1 MNKNY
6 ILLGLVLL
14 VSCAPNEVPSKNVVE
29 RDGIKYEVNSQT
41 SFTGISVSSYKDGT
55 IERKQ
60 TYKDGKEDG
69 LHEWYHDNGQL
80 SSKVNFKDGKED
92 GLHEWY
98 HENGQ
103 LERKTTYKDGK
114 EDGLYENYHENGEL
128 LSKGNL
134 KDGQLHG
141 ESYYE
146 NGKLESKFRMK
157 DGQLHGLYERYYKN
171 GQLNYISNYKEG
183 DYDGVQENYKNGQLH
198 YISNYKDGKQYG
210 TYIFYNSDGKRVA
223 DSEPSVIDELHPNG
237 ELSYRMHYQSQND
250 GGQRHGLSE
259 FFDENG
265 QLTQEIN
272 FKDGKRDGIY
282 KAYVSGYLH
291 DRRCYKN
298 DEQTDMSYCEK

>member
-14 VSCAPNEVPSKNVVE
+14 VSCAPNEVPSKSVVE

-41 SFTGISVSSYKDGT
+41 PFTGISVSSYKDGQL
-55 IERKQ
+55 ESKE
-60 TYKDGKEDG
+60 TYKDGKRDG
-69 LHEWYHDNGQL
+69 LSYYYHDNGQL
-80 SSKVNFKDGKED
+80 EFKVNFKE
-92 GLHEWY
+92 
-98 HENGQ
+98 
-103 LERKTTYKDGK
+103 
-114 EDGLYENYHENGEL
+114 GEL
-128 LSKGNL
+128 
-134 KDGQLHG
+134 DGA
-141 ESYYE
+141 
-146 NGKLESKFRMK
+146 
-157 DGQLHGLYERYYKN
+157 
-171 GQLNYISNYKEG
+171 
-183 DYDGVQENYKNGQLH
+183 QENYKNGQLH

-210 TYIFYNSDGKRVA
+210 TNIFYNSDGKRVA

-272 FKDGKRDGIY
+272 YKDGKRDGIY